1 VAGIALEQ
9 LSKVFGDGTE
19 AVSGLDL
26 DIPDGALAVVVGPS
40 GCGKTT
46 VLRMVAGLEDATAGR
61 IRIGE
66 RVVNEL
72 SPRDRDIAM
81 VFQNYAL
88 YPQLS
93 VYDNMAFGLKLRR
106 ADRREIDTRVRKAA
120 HTLGLEDLLDRK
132 PARLSG
138 GQRQRVAMGRAIV
151 REPQAFLMDEP
162 LSNLDAKLRV
172 QMRAEISR
180 LQHELGVTTMYV
192 THDQTEAMT
201 MGDLVAV
208 MRKGVLQSFDAP
220 ERLYNR
226 PANLFVAG
234 FIGSPAMNLVE
245 ATLARDGDRLVAGVG
260 ERRLDLESS
269 LRERPGLARYVDQS
283 LALGVRSESL
293 EDASLL
299 GDVPE
304 GRRLGGRLVL
314 REEMGSD
321 VFAHVRI
328 SAVPVFTEEL
338 RDVMDEVGA
347 EREGARTTTVV
358 ARLSPRT
365 RVREGDRV
373 ELAVDPEGLHFFD
386 LDTGDG
392 IYDGAAPA

>member
-1 VAGIALEQ
+1 
-9 LSKVFGDGTE
+9 
-19 AVSGLDL
+19 
-26 DIPDGALAVVVGPS
+26 
-40 GCGKTT
+40 
-46 VLRMVAGLEDATAGR
+46 
-61 IRIGE
+61 
-66 RVVNEL
+66 
-72 SPRDRDIAM
+72 M

-106 ADRREIDTRVRKAA
+106 ADRREIDQRVRKAA
-120 HTLGLEDLLDRK
+120 DTLGLEDLLDRK
-132 PARLSG
+132 PGRLSG

-208 MRKGVLQSFDAP
+208 LRKGVLQSFDAP
-220 ERLYNR
+220 EKLYNR

-234 FIGSPAMNLVE
+234 FIGSPAMNIVEAKLVE
-245 ATLARDGDRLVAGVG
+245 ANGAIAAEIGSQQL
-260 ERRLDLESS
+260 ELDSTVD
-269 LRERPGLARYVDQS
+269 LRPALARYVGRP

-293 EDASLL
+293 EDAALV
-299 GDVPE
+299 GGVPD
-304 GRRLGGRLVL
+304 GRTLAGVLTL

-321 VFAHVRI
+321 VFAHVRLE
-328 SAVPVFTEEL
+328 ARPVLTEEI
-338 RDVMDEVGA
+338 RDVLVEVGA
-347 EREGARTTTVV
+347 EREAARTTTVV
-358 ARLSPRT
+358 ARLNPRT

-373 ELAVDPEGLHFFD
+373 ELAVDRDGLHFFD
-386 LDTGDG
+386 LETGIG
-392 IYDGAAPA
+392 IYDEAG